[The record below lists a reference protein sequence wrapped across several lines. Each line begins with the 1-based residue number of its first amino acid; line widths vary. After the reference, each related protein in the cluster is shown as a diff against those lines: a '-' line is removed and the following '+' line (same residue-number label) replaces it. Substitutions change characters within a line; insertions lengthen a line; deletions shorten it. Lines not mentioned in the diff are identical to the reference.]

1 MRIVYNIGIHVTA
14 TKPGDVKMC
23 ASVPI
28 LAPRIRFKVKSKLLI
43 DHINLWA
50 IFAMK
55 INSINFF
62 QDSEN

>member
-28 LAPRIRFKVKSKLLI
+28 LAPRIGFKVKSKLLI

-50 IFAMK
+50 IFCY
-55 INSINFF
+55 
-62 QDSEN
+62 EN